1 MVEFVSMKRDGRA
14 LSHATLE
21 ELRIRAVQRVEA
33 GESPEVVIAALGFGR
48 TVIYDWLAK
57 YREGGIDALRAKPI
71 AGRPPRLDGR
81 QLQWVYRTVTGKNPL
96 QLRFE
101 FALWTRAMVRELIR
115 ERFGVRLSEV
125 SVGRLLR
132 KLGLSPQRPLRRAY
146 EQDPKLVEAWLAQEF
161 PKIQA
166 LAKRERASI
175 FFGDEAGV
183 RSDFH
188 AGTTW
193 APRGETPIVPA
204 TGRRYALNLVSAI
217 SPRGELRFMTFT
229 GRMDARKFIEFLRR
243 LLHNAPG
250 RVFLIVD
257 RHPAHRA
264 RAVREFVGSTNGSLR
279 LFFLPSYS
287 PELNPDELVWNDLK
301 NHGIGKRIVRGPGH
315 LRQMAIA
322 HLRRL
327 SRMPQRIRAFFQH
340 PTLRYA
346 AG

>member
-1 MVEFVSMKRDGRA
+1 MKSGDGRA
-14 LSHATLE
+14 LSHEALE
-21 ELRIRAVQRVEA
+21 EIRIRAVRRVEE
-33 GESPEVVIAALGFGR
+33 GESPEVVIRALGFGR

-57 YREGGIDALRAKPI
+57 YREGGIEALRAKPVP
-71 AGRPPRLDGR
+71 GRPPKLAGP
-81 QLQWVYRTVTGKNPL
+81 QLRWIYQTVTSKNPL

-101 FALWTRAMVRELIR
+101 FALWTRAMVRDLIR

-146 EQDPKLVEAWLAQEF
+146 EQDPKLVDTWLAKEF

-166 LAKRERASI
+166 LAKRERAEL
-175 FFGDEAGV
+175 FFGDEAGI

-193 APRGETPIVPA
+193 APRGVTPVVPA
-204 TGRRYALNLVSAI
+204 TGQRFGLNLISAI
-217 SPRGELRFMTFT
+217 SPRGELRFMTVE
-229 GRMDARKFIEFLRR
+229 GRMNADKFIEFLRR
-243 LLHNAPG
+243 LLHGARR

-264 RAVREFVGSTNGSLR
+264 KKVRDFVEATRGRLR

-287 PELNPDELVWNDLK
+287 PELNPDELVWNHLK
-301 NHGIGKRIVRGPGH
+301 NHGIGKRVVQSREH
-315 LRQMAIA
+315 LRKLATA
-322 HLRRL
+322 HLRSL
-327 SRMPQRIRAFFQH
+327 ARMPERVRRFFQH
-340 PTLRYA
+340 PSLRYA
-346 AG
+346 AA

>member
-1 MVEFVSMKRDGRA
+1 
-14 LSHATLE
+14 
-21 ELRIRAVQRVEA
+21 
-33 GESPEVVIAALGFGR
+33 
-48 TVIYDWLAK
+48 VIYGWLAK
-57 YREGGIDALRAKPI
+57 YREGGLDALRARRIP
-71 AGRPPRLDGR
+71 GRPPKLSGR
-81 QLQWVYRTVTGKNPL
+81 QLRWIYQTVTGRNPL

-146 EQDPKLVEAWLAQEF
+146 EQDPELVQAWLTEEF
-161 PKIQA
+161 PKIRA
-166 LAKRERASI
+166 LAKRERAAI

-193 APRGETPIVPA
+193 ARRGETPVVPA
-204 TGRRYALNLVSAI
+204 TGQRFGLNLVSAI
-217 SPRGELRFMTFT
+217 SPRGELRFMTVD
-229 GRMDARKFIEFLRR
+229 GKMDADKFIEFLRR
-243 LLHNAPG
+243 LLHNMRG

-264 RAVREFVGSTNGSLR
+264 KKVRDFVDATEGKLR

-287 PELNPDELVWNDLK
+287 PELNPDELVWNHLK
-301 NHGIGKRIVRGPGH
+301 NHGIGKRIVHSREH
-315 LRQMAIA
+315 LRELAVA

-327 SRMPQRIRAFFQH
+327 SRMPERIRSFFQH
-340 PTLRYA
+340 PSLRYA
-346 AG
+346 A

>member
-1 MVEFVSMKRDGRA
+1 MKRRDGRA
-14 LSHATLE
+14 LSHKTLE
-21 ELRIRAVQRVEA
+21 EIRIRAVQRVEA
-33 GESPEVVIAALGFGR
+33 GESPEVVVRALGFGR
-48 TVIYDWLAK
+48 TVIYGWLAK
-57 YREGGIDALRAKPI
+57 YREGGLDALRARRIP
-71 AGRPPRLDGR
+71 GRPPKLSGR
-81 QLQWVYRTVTGKNPL
+81 QLRWIYQTVTGRNPL

-146 EQDPKLVEAWLAQEF
+146 EQDPELVQAWLTEEF
-161 PKIQA
+161 PKIRA
-166 LAKRERASI
+166 LAKRERAAI

-193 APRGETPIVPA
+193 ARRGETPVVPA
-204 TGRRYALNLVSAI
+204 TGQRFGLNLVSAI
-217 SPRGELRFMTFT
+217 SPRGELRFMTVD
-229 GRMDARKFIEFLRR
+229 GKMDADKFIEFLRR
-243 LLHNAPG
+243 LLHNMRG

-264 RAVREFVGSTNGSLR
+264 KKVRDFVDATEGKLR

-287 PELNPDELVWNDLK
+287 PELNPDELVWNHLK
-301 NHGIGKRIVRGPGH
+301 NHGIGKRIVHSREH
-315 LRQMAIA
+315 LHELAVA

-327 SRMPQRIRAFFQH
+327 SRMPERIRSFFQH
-340 PTLRYA
+340 PSLRYA
-346 AG
+346 A

>member
-1 MVEFVSMKRDGRA
+1 MKRRDGRA
-14 LSHATLE
+14 LSHKTLE
-21 ELRIRAVQRVEA
+21 EIRIRAVQRVEA
-33 GESPEVVIAALGFGR
+33 GESPEVVVRALGFGR
-48 TVIYDWLAK
+48 TVIYGWLAK
-57 YREGGIDALRAKPI
+57 YREGGLDALRARRIP
-71 AGRPPRLDGR
+71 GRPPKLSGR
-81 QLQWVYRTVTGKNPL
+81 QLRWIYQAVTGRNPL

-146 EQDPKLVEAWLAQEF
+146 EQDPELVQAWLTEEF
-161 PKIQA
+161 PKIRA
-166 LAKRERASI
+166 LAKRERAAI

-193 APRGETPIVPA
+193 ARRGETPVVPA
-204 TGRRYALNLVSAI
+204 TGQRFGLNLVSAI
-217 SPRGELRFMTFT
+217 SPRGELRFMTVD
-229 GRMDARKFIEFLRR
+229 GKMDADKFIEFLRR
-243 LLHNAPG
+243 LLHNMRG

-264 RAVREFVGSTNGSLR
+264 KKVRDFVDATEGKLR

-287 PELNPDELVWNDLK
+287 PELNPDELVWNHLK
-301 NHGIGKRIVRGPGH
+301 NHGIGKRIVHSREH
-315 LRQMAIA
+315 LHELAVA

-327 SRMPQRIRAFFQH
+327 SRMPERIRSFFQH
-340 PTLRYA
+340 PSLRYA
-346 AG
+346 A

>member
-1 MVEFVSMKRDGRA
+1 MKSRDGRA
-14 LSHATLE
+14 LSHETLE
-21 ELRIRAVQRVEA
+21 EIRIRAVQRVEA
-33 GESPEVVIAALGFGR
+33 GESPEAVIRALGFGR

-57 YREGGIDALRAKPI
+57 YREGGLAALRAKAIP
-71 AGRPPRLDGR
+71 GRPSKLAGR
-81 QLQWVYRTVTGKNPL
+81 QLRWIYQTVTSKNPL

-146 EQDPKLVEAWLAQEF
+146 EQDPKLVQAWLAKEF
-161 PKIQA
+161 PKIRA
-166 LAKRERASI
+166 LAKRERAAL

-193 APRGETPIVPA
+193 APRGETPVVPA
-204 TGRRYALNLVSAI
+204 TGQRFGLNLVSAI
-217 SPRGELRFMTFT
+217 SPRGELRFMTVE
-229 GRMDARKFIEFLRR
+229 GRMDADKFIAFLRR
-243 LLHNAPG
+243 LLHNQRD

-264 RAVREFVGSTNGSLR
+264 KKVRDFVDSTEGKLR

-287 PELNPDELVWNDLK
+287 PELNPDELVWNHLK
-301 NHGIGKRIVRGPGH
+301 NHGVGKRIVHSRDH
-315 LRQMAIA
+315 LREMVLA
-322 HLRRL
+322 HLRSL
-327 SRMPQRIRAFFQH
+327 SRMPDRIRSFFQH
-340 PTLRYA
+340 PSLRYA
-346 AG
+346 AA

>member
-1 MVEFVSMKRDGRA
+1 MKPGDGRA
-14 LSHATLE
+14 LSHEALE
-21 ELRIRAVQRVEA
+21 EIRIRAVRRVEE
-33 GESPEVVIAALGFGR
+33 GESPEVVIRALGFGR

-57 YREGGIDALRAKPI
+57 YREGGLEALRAKPVP
-71 AGRPPRLDGR
+71 GRPPKLAGA
-81 QLQWVYRTVTGKNPL
+81 QLRWIYQTVTSKNPL

-101 FALWTRAMVRELIR
+101 FALWTRAMVRDLIR

-146 EQDPKLVEAWLAQEF
+146 EQDPKLVDTWLAKEF

-166 LAKRERASI
+166 LAKRERAEL
-175 FFGDEAGV
+175 FFGDEAGI

-193 APRGETPIVPA
+193 APRGETPVVPA
-204 TGRRYALNLVSAI
+204 TGQRFGLNLISAI
-217 SPRGELRFMTFT
+217 SPRGELRFMTVE
-229 GRMDARKFIEFLRR
+229 GRMNADKFIEFLRR
-243 LLHNAPG
+243 LLHGARR

-264 RAVREFVGSTNGSLR
+264 KKVREFVEATGGRLR

-287 PELNPDELVWNDLK
+287 PELNPDELVWNHLK
-301 NHGIGKRIVRGPGH
+301 NHGIGSAWCTAGSTYESSPPRTCEGLPACPSG
-315 LRQMAIA
+315 
-322 HLRRL
+322 
-327 SRMPQRIRAFFQH
+327 S
-340 PTLRYA
+340 A
-346 AG
+346 ASSSTRT